1 MKKRTLKNTERSS
14 IVPRFKA
21 LDLVIILL
29 VIVSVVGIYF
39 RYNLLDTLTN
49 NKDLK
54 EYTVSFSIDNIRH
67 TTPKYFNVGSL
78 VF

>member
-1 MKKRTLKNTERSS
+1 MKKKTLKNAKGSA

-39 RYNLLDTLTN
+39 RYNLLDTLTS

-54 EYTVSFSIDNIRH
+54 EYTVSFSFVQRTGFEDPDRH
-67 TTPKYFNVGSL
+67 L
-78 VF
+78 